1 LLIAL
6 ASPQILSVSLVG
18 VASAGIIIMLFI
30 EYVTDSKAS
39 PALSRLSRN
48 IASFI
53 VPFLIIIFSFMV
65 FGVARIITG

>member
-1 LLIAL
+1 MLITL

-30 EYVTDSKAS
+30 EYITDSKAN
-39 PALSRLSRN
+39 PVLSRLSRN
-48 IASFI
+48 ISTFI
-53 VPFLIIIFSFMV
+53 IPFLIIIFSFMV